1 MRYTVVLK
9 IGYCYA
15 EFEFTDIKEAADF
28 AQKMIQSLKTG
39 EDINKKKVV
48 IEITE

>member
-15 EFEFTDIKEAADF
+15 EFEFTDVKEAADF
-28 AQKMIQSLKTG
+28 AQKVLQSLKSG
-39 EDINKKKVV
+39 EDIDKREVV
-48 IEITE
+48 IKITE